1 MVCGVGGELKIIK
14 EDNQYCI
21 IFNSKNEKKE
31 IKLQTG
37 TEKMAKQ
44 WIKEIHSLQESLRN
58 AIIKGA
64 DIESDKLRVSD
75 DVQWKS
81 KSKKSIPSE
90 IAQFL
95 SEEQIH
101 ELGNISSPRCLSSF
115 PPFPPFPPL
124 SPLSLSL
131 PSFPPLS
138 LLFPSPCPLSLSLPL
153 SFPSLLYFAFPLYS
167 IVSPSFQYFPCLRY
181 IYIARPSLL
190 PLD

>member
-101 ELGNISSPRCLSSF
+101 ELGNIFSPLFLSF
-115 PPFPPFPPL
+115 P
-124 SPLSLSL
+124 
-131 PSFPPLS
+131 
-138 LLFPSPCPLSLSLPL
+138 LFPSLCPLSLSLPL
-153 SFPSLLYFAFPLYS
+153 SLSFPSLLSFAFPLYS
-167 IVSPSFQYFPCLRY
+167 IVSPSFQYFHCLRY